1 MNRKQRISSAEI
13 RRLDHIACSLDR
25 VAEALEKLPHAFISG
40 NNDNVDVIDGDINVN
55 DKAELALKDIDNDG
69 IKVLNSDEIQ
79 IQNGNENNA
88 QQAQAGKNVS
98 QLDNV
103 PGIALTGD
111 NVSESK
117 IMIQQNSGGENQQGE
132 RNIGEISD
140 NSMATIGN
148 DSQIS
153 KDNDHVEVDKGV
165 GKNGGM
171 VDMEIS

>member
-1 MNRKQRISSAEI
+1 MNRKQRISSAKI
-13 RRLDHIACSLDR
+13 RGLDHIARSLDR
-25 VAEALEKLPHAFISG
+25 VADALEKLPHFFISG
-40 NNDNVDVIDGDINVN
+40 NNDNVDVIDGNISVN
-55 DKAELALKDIDNDG
+55 DKVELALRDIDNDG

-79 IQNGNENNA
+79 IQNGNKNNA
-88 QQAQAGKNVS
+88 QQAQSGKNVS

-117 IMIQQNSGGENQQGE
+117 IMIQRNSGGENQQGE
-132 RNIGEISD
+132 RNIGRISD

-153 KDNDHVEVDKGV
+153 KDNDHVEVDKGI

-171 VDMEIS
+171 VEMEIS